1 MNEFITRKDIQ
12 IRQFEAKDMS
22 EVIELLQDISTYKP
36 KHEELSELA
45 IRFIKQGDAYSCV
58 AVSGEEII
66 GFGSIFFINRIR
78 GGRAAIIE
86 DVVVL
91 KSMRGR
97 GIGKRIMKEL
107 IDCARR
113 KKCFKINLE
122 TSNAGK
128 QMYETLDFI
137 ESGLNLK
144 LLL

>member
-1 MNEFITRKDIQ
+1 MLIHALLSQ
-12 IRQFEAKDMS
+12 AKRSLD
-22 EVIELLQDISTYKP
+22 LDN
-36 KHEELSELA
+36 
-45 IRFIKQGDAYSCV
+45 
-58 AVSGEEII
+58 
-66 GFGSIFFINRIR
+66 FFHHRIR

-128 QMYETLDFI
+128 QMYETL
-137 ESGLNLK
+137 NLSK
-144 LLL
+144 VV